1 MLAQPS
7 RWASPARAAG
17 GFGNVG
23 GMPTIPPDRF
33 IAVFRVAATSAIIER
48 RAQAIAVEQSVEMPV
63 AAIRD
68 ARILDGIV
76 GRVAAIEPDGEAH
89 FRVSIALALATTGFE
104 PGQFLNMAFGNT
116 SMQPDVELLDLL
128 LPDALLTAFPGPRF
142 GIAGVRELTGAHGR
156 ALTSSALKPQGLDPA
171 ALARLAGTFARAGI
185 DVIKDDHG
193 IANQAYAPFAE
204 RVPVVQRAVDEANAI
219 TGGRSVYAPTL
230 SGGPSAL
237 MAQAKLAQ
245 DVGVRMVLVAP
256 MLSGMPVMAELVRE
270 HLTVPVLAHPSFAGA
285 LRIAPALLLGML
297 FRLFGADAV
306 IFPNH
311 GGRFAYDPD
320 TCRAIARRATQSLAG
335 VAPAIPVPA
344 GGMPVERVD
353 EMIGFYGRDVMLLV
367 GGGLLQAGDALPSV
381 SAAFV
386 ERVRRTS
393 QDVT

>member
-1 MLAQPS
+1 MH
-7 RWASPARAAG
+7 PA
-17 GFGNVG
+17 
-23 GMPTIPPDRF
+23 PDRF
-33 IAVFRVAATSAIIER
+33 LAVYRVAATAATVER
-48 RAQAIAVEQSVEMPV
+48 RAAAIAVEQSVEMPV

-68 ARILDGIV
+68 ARIQDGIV
-76 GRVAAIEPDGEAH
+76 GRVAAIEPDGASH
-89 FRVSIALALATTGFE
+89 FRVSVALAMATTGFE

-116 SMQPDVELLDLL
+116 SMQPDVELVDLG
-128 LPDALLTAFPGPRF
+128 LPDALLAAFPGPRF
-142 GIAGVRELTGAHGR
+142 GIAGVREATGAHGR
-156 ALTSSALKPQGLDPA
+156 GLTSSALKPQGLDPA
-171 ALARLAGTFARAGI
+171 ALAKLAGAFARAGI

-204 RVPVVQRAVDEANAI
+204 RVPVVQRAVDEANAA

-237 MAQAKLAQ
+237 IAQAKLAQ
-245 DVGVRMVLVAP
+245 EAGVRMVLVAP

-270 HLTVPVLAHPSFAGA
+270 HLAVPVLAHPSFAGA
-285 LRIAPALLLGML
+285 LRIAPPLLLGTL

-320 TCRAIARRATQSLAG
+320 TCRAIAHRATRSMG
-335 VAPAIPVPA
+335 DVAPAIPVPA

-353 EMIGFYGRDVMLLV
+353 EMLGFYGRDVMLLV

-381 SAAFV
+381 AAAFV
-386 ERVRRTS
+386 ERVRQVS
-393 QDVT
+393 QEIR

>member
-1 MLAQPS
+1 MPH
-7 RWASPARAAG
+7 AA
-17 GFGNVG
+17 
-23 GMPTIPPDRF
+23 PDRF
-33 IAVFRVAATSAIIER
+33 VAVFRVAATADTIER

-68 ARILDGIV
+68 ERILDGIV
-76 GRVAAIEPDGEAH
+76 GRVAAIEPDGPAH
-89 FRVSIALALATTGFE
+89 FRVRIALALATTGFE

-116 SMQPDVELLDLL
+116 SMQPDVELVALV
-128 LPDALLTAFPGPRF
+128 LPDALLAAFPGPRF
-142 GIAGVRELTGAHGR
+142 GIAGVREATGAHGR

-204 RVPVVQRAVDEANAI
+204 RVPAVQRAVDEANAA
-219 TGGRSVYAPTL
+219 TGGKSVYAPTL

-237 MAQAKLAQ
+237 LAQARLAQ
-245 DVGVRMVLVAP
+245 DAGVRMVLVAP
-256 MLSGMPVMAELVRE
+256 MLSGMPVLAELVRE
-270 HLTVPVLAHPSFAGA
+270 HLAVPVLAHPAFAGA
-285 LRIAPALLLGML
+285 LRIASPLLMGTL

-320 TCRAIARRATQSLAG
+320 TCRALARRATASMAG
-335 VAPAIPVPA
+335 VKPALPVPA

-353 EMIGFYGRDVMLLV
+353 EMLGFYGRDVMLLV
-367 GGGLLQAGDALPSV
+367 GGGLLQAGDGLAAA

-386 ERVRRTS
+386 QRVRAVSR
-393 QDVT
+393 DMP